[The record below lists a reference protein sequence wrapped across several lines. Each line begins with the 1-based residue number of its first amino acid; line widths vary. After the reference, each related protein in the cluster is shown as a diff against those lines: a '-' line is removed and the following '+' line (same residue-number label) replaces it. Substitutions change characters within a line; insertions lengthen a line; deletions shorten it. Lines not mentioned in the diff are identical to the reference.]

1 MTTPTFRDWAV
12 MFGKCIQGH
21 GPREFERSKPLARYI
36 LSRIERKEKALR
48 EELQRAIDHDRQ
60 PYPTA
65 EGYEKVCTALNGRD
79 AKFQA
84 ERSRIAE
91 RVRAEGNHCPDC
103 PDAGCYAT
111 SDRNGDA
118 IQTQCEWCETMKG
131 SAFRMNHLADD
142 IKEGKV

>member
-21 GPREFERSKPLARYI
+21 GPRELERSKPLARYI

-48 EELQRAIDHDRQ
+48 DSMIGMR
-60 PYPTA
+60 TA
-65 EGYEKVCTALNGRD
+65 EEYSSLCNDLTIMEGRESEWD
-79 AKFQA
+79 A

-91 RVRAEGNHCPDC
+91 RVRRLGWKEAH
-103 PDAGCYAT
+103 A
-111 SDRNGDA
+111 
-118 IQTQCEWCETMKG
+118 
-131 SAFRMNHLADD
+131 LADD